1 MPYGMLIV
9 IGILFLLPMIAAQV
23 GVDVNVFGQLIT
35 SPANAMVQT
44 ILHLT
49 GNG

>member
-1 MPYGMLIV
+1 MLIV

-35 SPANAMVQT
+35 RPANGIVQT
-44 ILHLT
+44 ILHFT
-49 GNG
+49 GSG

>member
-1 MPYGMLIV
+1 MLIV

-23 GVDVNVFGQLIT
+23 GVDVNVFGQLVT
-35 SPANAMVQT
+35 RPSNAIVET
-44 ILHLT
+44 ILRLT